1 MGKNLENFLQRAE
14 SPVRQKNSS
23 HRRSRKQE
31 SSLANRL
38 NGRVTPG
45 SGNKL
50 TKGDVRI
57 TGVLRIEAKTT
68 KHKSFSVTL
77 DMLHKIEEAALSTGE
92 VPAMVI
98 EFNDGEGRVL
108 GEVAVVPTY
117 VLNSILAS
125 KEL

>member
-1 MGKNLENFLQRAE
+1 
-14 SPVRQKNSS
+14 
-23 HRRSRKQE
+23 
-31 SSLANRL
+31 
-38 NGRVTPG
+38 
-45 SGNKL
+45 
-50 TKGDVRI
+50 
-57 TGVLRIEAKTT
+57 VLRIEAKTT